1 MATRTWGRPVKLID
15 YLRVPYVLEAEST
28 EASPGVWVSRVSY
41 PELPDCVEQAATIE
55 DAIDKLERRRI
66 EIIVAMLR
74 SGRPPHVPR
83 PPLASSQPYWLIA
96 HYGLQTE
103 FLDLLDQ
110 DDQAIAASLKTE
122 SPRSGSNGRQHM
134 TAQFGKGFGSTP

>member
-1 MATRTWGRPVKLID
+1 VKLID

-28 EASPGVWVSRVSY
+28 EAAPGVWVSRVSY

-66 EIIVAMLR
+66 EVIVAMLR

-83 PPLASSQPYWLIA
+83 PLLASSQPYWLIA
-96 HYGLQTE
+96 HYGLQNE
-103 FLDLLDQ
+103 LIELLDQ
-110 DDQAIAASLKTE
+110 DEQAIAANQNTKAS
-122 SPRSGSNGRQHM
+122 RSGSNGRQHM

>member
-1 MATRTWGRPVKLID
+1 MATSTWGRPVKLID

-28 EASPGVWVSRVSY
+28 EAAPGSWVSRVSY

-55 DAIDKLERRRI
+55 EAIDKLERRRI
-66 EIIVAMLR
+66 EVIVAMLR
-74 SGRPPHVPR
+74 SGTSPRIPR

-96 HYGLQTE
+96 HYGLQE
-103 FLDLLDQ
+103 ELVDLLDQ
-110 DDQAIAASLKTE
+110 DEQAIAANLKTE

-134 TAQFGKGFGSTP
+134 TAQFGKGFGSSP

>member
-1 MATRTWGRPVKLID
+1 MATSPWGRPVKLID

-66 EIIVAMLR
+66 EVIVAMLR
-74 SGRPPHVPR
+74 SGRLPHVPR
-83 PPLASSQPYWLIA
+83 PPLASSQPRWLVA
-96 HYGLQTE
+96 HYGLE
-103 FLDLLDQ
+103 DEVIGLLDQ
-110 DDQAIAASLKTE
+110 DEQTIAASLKLNAPGLA
-122 SPRSGSNGRQHM
+122 SRAGN
-134 TAQFGKGFGSTP
+134 